1 MGNSVKCNCL
11 ENNIKDKQGGNL
23 CLDDLNTEKGKIQ
36 YKTNDFN
43 NNNSKNSNILKEN
56 LQNVKENKNVNINLI
71 KKKSSSSSHEKNEV
85 TQSNNFII
93 KNKMNEESF
102 VNQKE
107 KKDEDS
113 TNIIICKDKE
123 NKNGKKIDNDNQEIQ
138 KKEDKKSEE
147 KIKKKIEKSKFA
159 KTIIICGP
167 IESGKT
173 SFSMRYCDNKFD
185 NCYIPSFMNE
195 VSTKQ
200 LILNQG
206 EKRLQLKFI
215 VTNNINDIDDVD
227 CYFVIYDLNSNKSYF
242 DAKKLI
248 EDNLLTEKIS
258 IFFIGNKSDLKCVV
272 NKKEVDDFCLKNNLY
287 NYNISV
293 KNNIGISTLMKTFSD
308 LFNFEDDN

>member
-113 TNIIICKDKE
+113 TNIIICKDNE
-123 NKNGKKIDNDNQEIQ
+123 NKNGKKIENDNQEIQ

-185 NCYIPSFMNE
+185 NCYIPSLINE
-195 VSTKQ
+195 ISSKNI
-200 LILNQG
+200 ILNNG
-206 EKRLQLKFI
+206 EQRLQLKFI
-215 VTNNINDIDDVD
+215 VANNIDNLDDVD
-227 CYFVIYDLNSNKSYF
+227 CFFVFYDISSNQSF
-242 DAKKLI
+242 LDAKKLVQDKILI
-248 EDNLLTEKIS
+248 EKLP
-258 IFFIGNKSDLKCVV
+258 IFFIGNKSDLKSVV
-272 NKKEVDDFCLKNNLY
+272 NKLEVDNFCKKNKLY
-287 NYNISV
+287 NMVISV
-293 KNNIGISTLMKTFSD
+293 KNNIGISALIKKFTQ
-308 LFNFEDDN
+308 LFNYGD

>member
-185 NCYIPSFMNE
+185 NCYIPSLMNE
-195 VSTKQ
+195 ISSKNV
-200 LILNQG
+200 ILNNG
-206 EKRLQLKFI
+206 EQRLQLKFI
-215 VTNNINDIDDVD
+215 VTNNIDNLDDVD
-227 CYFVIYDLNSNKSYF
+227 CFFVFYDISSNQSF
-242 DAKKLI
+242 LDAKKLVQDKILI
-248 EDNLLTEKIS
+248 EKLP
-258 IFFIGNKSDLKCVV
+258 IFFIGNKSDLKSVV
-272 NKKEVDDFCLKNNLY
+272 NKLEVDNFCKKNKLY
-287 NYNISV
+287 NMVISV
-293 KNNIGISTLMKTFSD
+293 KNNIGISALIKKFTQ
-308 LFNFEDDN
+308 LFNYGD

>member
-173 SFSMRYCDNKFD
+173 SFSMR
-185 NCYIPSFMNE
+185 
-195 VSTKQ
+195 
-200 LILNQG
+200 
-206 EKRLQLKFI
+206 
-215 VTNNINDIDDVD
+215 
-227 CYFVIYDLNSNKSYF
+227 
-242 DAKKLI
+242 
-248 EDNLLTEKIS
+248 
-258 IFFIGNKSDLKCVV
+258 FFQ
-272 NKKEVDDFCLKNNLY
+272 
-287 NYNISV
+287 
-293 KNNIGISTLMKTFSD
+293 
-308 LFNFEDDN
+308 

>member
-23 CLDDLNTEKGKIQ
+23 FLDDLNTEKGKIK
-36 YKTNDFN
+36 YKNNDFN
-43 NNNSKNSNILKEN
+43 YNNSKNSNILKGN
-56 LQNVKENKNVNINLI
+56 LKNLNENKNVNINSI
-71 KKKSSSSSHEKNEV
+71 KKYSSSSSNDKNEV
-85 TQSNNFII
+85 TQINNFII
-93 KNKMNEESF
+93 NNKMNKESF
-102 VNQKE
+102 ENQKE
-107 KKDEDS
+107 KDNEDS
-113 TNIIICKDKE
+113 TNIILCKDKE
-123 NKNGKKIDNDNQEIQ
+123 NKNGKKMNNDDQKIP
-138 KKEDKKSEE
+138 KKEDKKCKE

-227 CYFVIYDLNSNKSYF
+227 CYFVMYDLNSNKSYF